1 MNAHCL
7 SLHEIEARLR
17 AAGIQPTAQR
27 LAICQYVLCQADHP
41 TAEQVK
47 QWVDGHFPKI
57 SLATVYNT
65 LNTLAQ
71 AGLLRELRLSDRD
84 SAVYDANVSEHF
96 HFVDESTGKIWD
108 LTPDAIDVRPQLGE
122 GFQVRHVDV
131 VLRGSVTSPAG

>member
-7 SLHEIEARLR
+7 TLPEIEHRLR

-47 QWVDGHFPKI
+47 HWVDGHFPKI

-65 LNTLAQ
+65 LNTLVQ

-96 HFVDESTGKIWD
+96 HFVDEATGRIWD
-108 LTPDAIDVRPQLGE
+108 LDPTTIDVRPTLGA
-122 GFQVRHVDV
+122 GFQVRQVDV
-131 VLRGSVTSPAG
+131 VLRGTVSPPAG

>member
-7 SLHEIEARLR
+7 PLHEIEARLR

-47 QWVDGHFPKI
+47 LWVDDHFPKI

-65 LNTLAQ
+65 LNTLVQ

-96 HFVDESTGKIWD
+96 HFVDDATGRIWD
-108 LTPDAIDVRPQLGE
+108 LDSTAIDVQPRLAD
-122 GFQVRHVDV
+122 GFRVRQVDV
-131 VLRGSVTSPAG
+131 VLRGTVATTTD